1 MQREKEGGRE
11 GEGGRGNELVIIL
24 HRQLHKGGGQV
35 LCIIAKIDAQY
46 TGSHTCTHTGEVFL
60 V

>member
-11 GEGGRGNELVIIL
+11 GERGRENELVIIL
-24 HRQLHKGGGQV
+24 HREHHKGGQV
-35 LCIIAKIDAQY
+35 LCVIAKIDTQY
-46 TGSHTCTHTGEVFL
+46 TCTHTCTHTGEVFL